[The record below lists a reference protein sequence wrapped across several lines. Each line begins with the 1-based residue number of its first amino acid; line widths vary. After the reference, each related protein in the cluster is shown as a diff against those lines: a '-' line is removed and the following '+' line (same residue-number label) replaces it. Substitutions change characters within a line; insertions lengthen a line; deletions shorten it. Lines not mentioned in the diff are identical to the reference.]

1 LREIISRYQH
11 NIKRIIR
18 NFTGSDNEDIEQEI
32 YIKTWK
38 SMKNYEEKNKFKQWI
53 SAIAS
58 NTCKD
63 YLKKKRVILVNDDE
77 EINKIKEK
85 DNLEEKLDSKE
96 RQKRILK
103 EVNKLP
109 SKMKNVLVYYEF
121 EEKSYEDI
129 SLILNIPEGTVK
141 SRLYKAREILREK
154 LKDLM

>member
-1 LREIISRYQH
+1 
-11 NIKRIIR
+11 
-18 NFTGSDNEDIEQEI
+18 
-32 YIKTWK
+32 
-38 SMKNYEEKNKFKQWI
+38 MKNYEEKNKFKQWI